1 MYLVTLGFPG
11 DSDVKESASKA
22 GDLDSIPGLGISP
35 GEGNGYSLQYPG
47 LENSIDCIVYGVG
60 KSWTCLSNFHQG

>member
-35 GEGNGYSLQYPG
+35 GEGNGYSLQYSF
-47 LENSIDCIVYGVG
+47 LENSMDRGTWWATVLAIS
-60 KSWTCLSNFHQG
+60 KS